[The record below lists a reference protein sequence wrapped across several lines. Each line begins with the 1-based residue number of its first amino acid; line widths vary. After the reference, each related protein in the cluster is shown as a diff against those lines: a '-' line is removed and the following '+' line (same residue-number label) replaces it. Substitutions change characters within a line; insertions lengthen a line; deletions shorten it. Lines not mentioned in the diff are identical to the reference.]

1 MKPTLLILAAGLGS
15 RYGSL
20 KQMDKLGPSGE
31 TLLEYSVFDAIRA
44 GFGKI
49 VFVIRRDIE
58 ADFKESVLNKLAEKV
73 QVDYVFQ
80 ELDVLPKGFSLPS
93 DRVKPWGTGHAI
105 LVAAEKVKEPFA
117 VINADD
123 FYGKGSFKLLADFL
137 ISPEINSG
145 NVYSMV
151 GFRLEKTLSE
161 FGFVSRGVCATDKD
175 FNLLAANEKTHIERT
190 ELGIV
195 SKLIDGNT
203 EILDPQSFVSMNC
216 WGFAPS
222 LFDFLKQGFIEFL
235 EQNIQ
240 NPKSEFYI
248 PFMVNELIEKGS
260 VKVKVLKGNDEWFG
274 MTYQQD
280 RELAVGRIRSLIKE
294 GVYPDN
300 LWKK

>member
-1 MKPTLLILAAGLGS
+1 VKPTLLILAAGLGS

-44 GFGKI
+44 GFGKV

-58 ADFKESVLNKLAEKV
+58 SDFKESVLSKLAGKIV
-73 QVDYVFQ
+73 VDYVFQ
-80 ELDVLPKGFSLPS
+80 EIDVLPKGFELPA

-105 LVAAEKVKEPFA
+105 LVAADKVKEPFA

-123 FYGKGSFKLLADFL
+123 FYGNGSFKLLADFL
-137 ISPEINSG
+137 TSKEIDN
-145 NVYSMV
+145 NKTYSMV

-161 FGFVSRGVCATDKD
+161 FGFVSRGVCSTDAD
-175 FNLLAANEKTHIERT
+175 FNLLAATEKTHIERN
-190 ELGIV
+190 EKGIV
-195 SKLIDGNT
+195 SKLSNGDL

-222 LFDFLKQGFIEFL
+222 VFDFLKQGFAEFL
-235 EQNIQ
+235 SQNIQ

-248 PFMVNELIEKGS
+248 PFMVNDLIERGS
-260 VKVKVLKGNDEWFG
+260 VKVKVLKGSDEWFG

-280 RELAVGRIRSLIKE
+280 RELAVGRIKALIEE

-300 LWKK
+300 LWKS

>member
-44 GFGKI
+44 GFGKV

-58 ADFKESVLNKLAEKV
+58 TDFKESVLTKLSGKIE
-73 QVDYVFQ
+73 VDYVFQ

-123 FYGKGSFKLLADFL
+123 FYGPGSFKLLADFL
-137 ISPEINSG
+137 TSQELQHG
-145 NVYSMV
+145 HTYSMV
-151 GFRLEKTLSE
+151 GYRLEKTLSE

-175 FNLLAANEKTHIERT
+175 FNLVAANEKTHIERVG
-190 ELGIV
+190 EAIV
-195 SKLIDGNT
+195 SKLPDNT
-203 EILDPQSFVSMNC
+203 NEVLDPQSFVSMNC

-222 LFDFLKQGFIEFL
+222 LFAFLKQGFIEFL
-235 EQNIQ
+235 EKNLQ
-240 NPKSEFYI
+240 NPRSEFYI
-248 PFMVNELIEKGS
+248 PFMVNELIEKDAI
-260 VKVKVLKGNDEWFG
+260 KVKVLKGNDEWFG
-274 MTYQQD
+274 MTYKQD
-280 RELAVGRIRSLIKE
+280 RELAVGRIRSLVSE
-294 GVYPDN
+294 GVYPEN
-300 LWKK
+300 LWN